1 MHTCT
6 LTCFFNVNCWF
17 LVVFSRL
24 DSVGQLFSAYETY
37 NQYPPLTQSC
47 STNHSVGWLHVGHH
61 LLVLLQRPQQQQ
73 QQQQHVLLQH
83 PALLQYTLLQLALS
97 RKNNASTTSDILAA
111 GSHATAARVLI
122 PGSTSTHMKVNVG
135 ASFGQ
140 KISPIW
146 AYFTKLHRRFRRRDE
161 PGQERHAACVDET
174 ARIHSSYHKDESFGR
189 AHKDGKECHLD
200 THNGTKALIRHLH

>member
-1 MHTCT
+1 MTFLPRFVPATEPPVQFREVGPDRGYLLTESCNDVHLHVCRCRTGDEDSCCCSVGTRRQNITGCT
-6 LTCFFNVNCWF
+6 GVI
-17 LVVFSRL
+17 FSR
-24 DSVGQLFSAYETY
+24 
-37 NQYPPLTQSC
+37 QSE
-47 STNHSVGWLHVGHH
+47 LQQR
-61 LLVLLQRPQQQQ
+61 VLQQRRVL
-73 QQQQHVLLQH
+73 QQHVLLQH

-122 PGSTSTHMKVNVG
+122 PGSTSTHMKVNVV
-135 ASFGQ
+135 ATFGQ

-174 ARIHSSYHKDESFGR
+174 ARIHYK
-189 AHKDGKECHLD
+189 LP
-200 THNGTKALIRHLH
+200 